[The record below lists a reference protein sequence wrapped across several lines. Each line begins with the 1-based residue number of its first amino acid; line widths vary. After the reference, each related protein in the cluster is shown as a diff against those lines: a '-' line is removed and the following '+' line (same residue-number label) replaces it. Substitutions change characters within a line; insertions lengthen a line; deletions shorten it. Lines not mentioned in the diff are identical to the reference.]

1 MRGHIVK
8 RRSRYYAVV
17 YEGTDPATGKGRHR
31 WYPGGK
37 TRREAEKILG
47 DLVKRHHDGDYRSPD
62 RITLGDY
69 LTERWLPTKRAQLR
83 RSTFNSYEGNIVNH
97 VVPGIGTIP
106 LQRLA
111 AEDLDEFYAQLLV
124 EGRLNGDRG
133 GLSVKT
139 VRYIHSIL
147 RKALADAHRKGSVQR
162 NVADLADPPK
172 LSSAPKRQMK
182 VWTAEQLR
190 EFLEGIRDH
199 HLYPAIYL
207 AANTGMRR
215 GEILGIRWE
224 DIDLHDKRLSVR
236 QAVLNVAYKI
246 VIADVKTPMSRRTVD
261 LDPRTIAVLKAWKRD
276 QIAERVALGVRP
288 RDDSL
293 VFAKPDG
300 TPIHPD
306 SYSQYFDRLVAASNV
321 PRIRPHD
328 LRHTH
333 ATILLKAGVPAKV
346 VSERLGHA
354 NVAFTMSVYQHI
366 LPGMQA
372 DAAHIFANLVFGDS
386 SAGSS

>member
-8 RRSRYYAVV
+8 RRTRYYAVI

-31 WYPGGK
+31 WYPAGE
-37 TRREAEKILG
+37 TRREAEKVLA
-47 DLVKRHHDGDYRSPD
+47 DLVKRHHDGDYRAPD

-69 LTERWLPTKRAQLR
+69 LTERWLPIKRAQLR
-83 RSTFNSYEGNIVNH
+83 QSTFNSYKANIANH
-97 VVPGIGTIP
+97 VVPGIGAIP
-106 LQRLA
+106 LQRLSP
-111 AEDLDEFYAQLLV
+111 EDLDEFYARLLV
-124 EGRLNGDRG
+124 EGKLNGDGG

-139 VRYIHSIL
+139 VRYIHGIL
-147 RKALADAHRKGSVQR
+147 RKALADAMRKGSVQR

-172 LSSAPKRQMK
+172 LSSAPKPQMK

-190 EFLEGIRDH
+190 EFLDGIRDH
-199 HLYPAIYL
+199 ELYPAFYL

-224 DIDLHDKRLSVR
+224 DIDLQHRRLSVR
-236 QAVLNVAYKI
+236 QTVLNIEYKI

-261 LDPRTIAVLKAWKRD
+261 LEPRTIAVLKQWKLD
-276 QIAERVALGVRP
+276 QLEQRVALGLRP
-288 RDDSL
+288 KDDSL
-293 VFAKPDG
+293 VFAKADG

-306 SYSQYFDRLVAASNV
+306 SYSQHFQRLVAAATV

-354 NVAFTMSVYQHI
+354 NVAFTMSVYQHV

-372 DAAHIFANLVFGDS
+372 DAAHIFAKVVFGDS
-386 SAGSS
+386 

>member
-8 RRSRYYAVV
+8 RRSRYYAVI

-31 WYPGGK
+31 WYPAGE
-37 TRREAEKILG
+37 TRRDAEKVLA
-47 DLVKRHHDGDYRSPD
+47 DLVKRHHDGDYRAPD

-69 LTERWLPTKRAQLR
+69 LTERWLPIKRAQLR
-83 RSTFNSYEGNIVNH
+83 QSTFNSYQANIANH
-97 VVPGIGTIP
+97 VVPGIGAIP
-106 LQRLA
+106 LQRLSP
-111 AEDLDEFYAQLLV
+111 EDLDKFYARLLV
-124 EGRLNGDRG
+124 EGKLNGDGG

-139 VRYIHSIL
+139 VRYIHGIL
-147 RKALADAHRKGSVQR
+147 RKALADAMRKGSVQR

-172 LSSAPKRQMK
+172 LSSAPKPQMK

-190 EFLEGIRDH
+190 EFLDGIRDH
-199 HLYPAIYL
+199 ELYPAFYL

-224 DIDLHDKRLSVR
+224 DIDLQHRRLSVR
-236 QAVLNVAYKI
+236 QTVLNIEYKI

-261 LDPRTIAVLKAWKRD
+261 LEPRTIAVLKQWKRD
-276 QIAERVALGVRP
+276 QLEQRVALGLRP
-288 RDDSL
+288 KDDSL
-293 VFAKPDG
+293 VFAKEDG

-306 SYSQYFDRLVAASNV
+306 SYSQHFQRLVAAATV

-354 NVAFTMSVYQHI
+354 NVAFTMSVYQHV

-372 DAAHIFANLVFGDS
+372 DAAHIFAKVVFGDS
-386 SAGSS
+386 